1 MIQIPGG
8 LCRDELD
15 EMFIE
20 QTKLLTEA
28 TALLER
34 WRNACGYAG
43 FLRDETDTFLS
54 RAPAQHAAPVC
65 HDTSPHACSFQPAA
79 PEPFRGASSG
89 PIADPATRIDRAP
102 EPSGES
108 DDTDNP
114 DYCRGYK
121 DGSDDTARE
130 LLHGQERETRL
141 ANAVAELAAKL
152 QPAAPEPSVY
162 ATERRMGELYKRAES
177 AEAQLAAVRL
187 EALTHLERG
196 LTMTPKQVLALLS
209 TGSGTGETK

>member
-1 MIQIPGG
+1 VIQIPGG

-79 PEPFRGASSG
+79 PEPSG
-89 PIADPATRIDRAP
+89 DTGDAVIHLVAWVVRNAEDLADVV
-102 EPSGES
+102 G
-108 DDTDNP
+108 DNP
-114 DYCRGYK
+114 DLL
-121 DGSDDTARE
+121 RE
-130 LLHGQERETRL
+130 MALS
-141 ANAVAELAAKL
+141 AKR
-152 QPAAPEPSVY
+152 VHDCDV
-162 ATERRMGELYKRAES
+162 KRAE
-177 AEAQLAAVRL
+177 ATRAAVLAEIDAPGVGCLSSLVDRI
-187 EALTHLERG
+187 EALLRP
-196 LTMTPKQVLALLS
+196 TPGHQHE
-209 TGSGTGETK
+209 TRDETGEKL